1 MYQTIPNHYKIRVKL
16 FDIKQKTYLFSVA
29 NDTEQNYIISARIRG
44 NNRLRS

>member
-29 NDTEQNYIISARIRG
+29 NDTEQNYIMSALTTG
-44 NNRLRS
+44 NNELRS